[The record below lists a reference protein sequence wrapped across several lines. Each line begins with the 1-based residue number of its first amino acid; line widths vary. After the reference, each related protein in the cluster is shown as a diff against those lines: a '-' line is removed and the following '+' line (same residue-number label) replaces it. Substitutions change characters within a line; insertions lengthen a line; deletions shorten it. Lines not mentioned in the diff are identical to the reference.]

1 MRSFRIP
8 SFRSTVFLSLI
19 YCIKKLPYCIKKLP
33 SDSATPQTPS
43 LRHLYLKNLASLI
56 LSFRVC
62 SIAHPYLV
70 IQTVKITF
78 CLTTVV
84 LNFSK
89 PLTYVSES
97 EQAGRF
103 YLWKGVYGLTYIFFV
118 RKYFPVSLIYIHSFF
133 LMTIQITQIHLKSLL
148 GFIKSKKKKNW
159 RR

>member
-19 YCIKKLPYCIKKLP
+19 YCVKKLP

-97 EQAGRF
+97 ERRTSRSD
-103 YLWKGVYGLTYIFFV
+103 LSMKRSIWSHLYIFGQEI
-118 RKYFPVSLIYIHSFF
+118 FPSQPNIYSLFF
-133 LMTIQITQIHLKSLL
+133 SHDYTNHTK
-148 GFIKSKKKKNW
+148 FI
-159 RR
+159 

>member
-8 SFRSTVFLSLI
+8 SFRSTVFFSLI
-19 YCIKKLPYCIKKLP
+19 YCIKKLP
-33 SDSATPQTPS
+33 SDSATPQSPS
-43 LRHLYLKNLASLI
+43 PRHLYLENLASLM

-97 EQAGRF
+97 GRRTSRSD
-103 YLWKGVYGLTYIFFV
+103 LSMKRSIWSHLYIFCLEI
-118 RKYFPVSLIYIHSFF
+118 FPSQPNLYSLSFSHDYTNHTNSSKVSTRLH
-133 LMTIQITQIHLKSLL
+133 QKQ
-148 GFIKSKKKKNW
+148 KKKIGDGNSKC
-159 RR
+159 

>member
-19 YCIKKLPYCIKKLP
+19 YCVKKLP

-97 EQAGRF
+97 ERRTSRSDLSMKRSIWSHLYFFCQE
-103 YLWKGVYGLTYIFFV
+103 IF
-118 RKYFPVSLIYIHSFF
+118 PS
-133 LMTIQITQIHLKSLL
+133 
-148 GFIKSKKKKNW
+148 
-159 RR
+159 